1 MIVTCV
7 FMYINNVKVA
17 EKCITIWW
25 PSSLPRLHLLF
36 WKGGTILVNDSL
48 SGLNGTNCSVSIFVY
63 DGKNRVG
70 PENMTLAITGMT
82 DIIVLISKMAGISLI
97 KSNEYC
103 YLRTA
108 RTIFSL
114 YDSCFFLPGTETTTT
129 TTTTAAT
136 VEAANNGLDSSS
148 LSAIYSVAAIS
159 AVTLCFVVGVGLTV
173 MKTYC
178 SINRQIKPTD
188 KG

>member
-1 MIVTCV
+1 
-7 FMYINNVKVA
+7 
-17 EKCITIWW
+17 
-25 PSSLPRLHLLF
+25 
-36 WKGGTILVNDSL
+36 
-48 SGLNGTNCSVSIFVY
+48 
-63 DGKNRVG
+63 
-70 PENMTLAITGMT
+70 MTLAITGMT
-82 DIIVLISKMAGISLI
+82 DIIVLISNSLLSLI
-97 KSNEYC
+97 KSNKFC
-103 YLRTA
+103 YLHTA

-114 YDSCFFLPGTETTTT
+114 YVACFFLTGTEATTT

>member
-1 MIVTCV
+1 
-7 FMYINNVKVA
+7 
-17 EKCITIWW
+17 
-25 PSSLPRLHLLF
+25 
-36 WKGGTILVNDSL
+36 
-48 SGLNGTNCSVSIFVY
+48 
-63 DGKNRVG
+63 
-70 PENMTLAITGMT
+70 MTLAITGMT
-82 DIIVLISKMAGISLI
+82 DIIVLISNSLIPLI
-97 KSNEYC
+97 KSNKFC

-114 YDSCFFLPGTETTTT
+114 YVACFFLPGTEATTT

>member
-1 MIVTCV
+1 M
-7 FMYINNVKVA
+7 FMYIINVNVA
-17 EKCITIWW
+17 QESIKLWW
-25 PSSLPRLHLLF
+25 PSSLPRLHFLF

-48 SGLNGTNCSVSIFVY
+48 SGLNGTNCSVSIFVS
-63 DGKNRVG
+63 DGKNHVG

-82 DIIVLISKMAGISLI
+82 NIIVLISNSLISLI
-97 KSNEYC
+97 KSNKFC
-103 YLRTA
+103 YLHTA

-114 YDSCFFLPGTETTTT
+114 YVACFFLPGTEATTT

-159 AVTLCFVVGVGLTV
+159 AVTLCVVVGVGLTV

>member
-1 MIVTCV
+1 M
-7 FMYINNVKVA
+7 FMYIINVNVA
-17 EKCITIWW
+17 QESITLWW
-25 PSSLPRLHLLF
+25 PSSLPRLHFLF

-48 SGLNGTNCSVSIFVY
+48 SGLNGTNCSVSIFVS
-63 DGKNRVG
+63 DGKNHVG

-82 DIIVLISKMAGISLI
+82 DIIVLISKMAGISVI

-114 YDSCFFLPGTETTTT
+114 YVACFFLPGTEATTT

-159 AVTLCFVVGVGLTV
+159 AVTLCVVVGVGLTV

>member
-1 MIVTCV
+1 MH
-7 FMYINNVKVA
+7 NNMVA
-17 EKCITIWW
+17 FKFTTLTFT
-25 PSSLPRLHLLF
+25 SLPRLHLLF

-63 DGKNRVG
+63 DGKNHVG